1 MLGGICVSKQK
12 CLKKQLGSGYQF
24 EQRFSAKNLARMLRR
39 LEGSNHF
46 RVAAIL
52 SAGAVRLEAVVYW
65 DNGKYSLGYDLL
77 VKDTPFSPDWICY
90 ENLPDPVRYDVRNLE
105 REMFQVLDRAVK
117 KYDLSFT
124 ECRFPKLDGSSG
136 KRRSELQK
144 SWNRCLPSW
153 LLEVWK

>member
-1 MLGGICVSKQK
+1 MKQK
-12 CLKKQLGSGYQF
+12 RLKKQLGKRYFF
-24 EQRFSAKNLARMLRR
+24 EQRLSAAVVANL
-39 LEGSNHF
+39 LETLGGSNHF
-46 RVAAIL
+46 LIAASL
-52 SAGAVRLEAVVYW
+52 AVGAVKLEAVVYW

-136 KRRSELQK
+136 KRK
-144 SWNRCLPSW
+144 
-153 LLEVWK
+153 

>member
-12 CLKKQLGSGYQF
+12 RLKKQLGSGYQF

-77 VKDTPFSPDWICY
+77 VKDTSFSPDWICY
-90 ENLPDPVRYDVRNLE
+90 ENLHDPVRYDVRNLE

-136 KRRSELQK
+136 KRK
-144 SWNRCLPSW
+144 
-153 LLEVWK
+153 

>member
-1 MLGGICVSKQK
+1 MRDCGFARRDLCVEAKTPEK
-12 CLKKQLGSGYQF
+12 AAGYRLPV

-52 SAGAVRLEAVVYW
+52 SAGSVRLEAVVYW

-136 KRRSELQK
+136 KRK
-144 SWNRCLPSW
+144 
-153 LLEVWK
+153 

>member
-12 CLKKQLGSGYQF
+12 RLKKQLGSGYQF
-24 EQRFSAKNLARMLRR
+24 EQRFPAKNLARMLQR

-77 VKDTPFSPDWICY
+77 VKDTPFSPDCLSVLQHGVSGGGAAY
-90 ENLPDPVRYDVRNLE
+90 ARHGCRYHPGAGRTFSQETIGDSTK
-105 REMFQVLDRAVK
+105 A
-117 KYDLSFT
+117 
-124 ECRFPKLDGSSG
+124 
-136 KRRSELQK
+136 
-144 SWNRCLPSW
+144 
-153 LLEVWK
+153 

>member
-1 MLGGICVSKQK
+1 
-12 CLKKQLGSGYQF
+12 
-24 EQRFSAKNLARMLRR
+24 MLRR

-136 KRRSELQK
+136 KRK
-144 SWNRCLPSW
+144 
-153 LLEVWK
+153 

>member
-12 CLKKQLGSGYQF
+12 RLKKQLGTGYQF
-24 EQRFSAKNLARMLRR
+24 EQRFSAKNLARMLQR

-46 RVAAIL
+46 RVVAIL

-136 KRRSELQK
+136 KRK
-144 SWNRCLPSW
+144 
-153 LLEVWK
+153 

>member
-1 MLGGICVSKQK
+1 MSKQK
-12 CLKKQLGSGYQF
+12 RLKKQLGSGYQF
-24 EQRFSAKNLARMLRR
+24 EQRFSAKNLARMLQR

-52 SAGAVRLEAVVYW
+52 SAGAVRLEA
-65 DNGKYSLGYDLL
+65 L

-136 KRRSELQK
+136 KRK
-144 SWNRCLPSW
+144 
-153 LLEVWK
+153 

>member
-1 MLGGICVSKQK
+1 MRDCGFARGDLCVEAKTPEKAAGDRLSVRAAVFREESGADAAAAGG
-12 CLKKQLGSGYQF
+12 
-24 EQRFSAKNLARMLRR
+24 EQSF
-39 LEGSNHF
+39 
-46 RVAAIL
+46 L

-124 ECRFPKLDGSSG
+124 ECRFPKLDGTIG
-136 KRRSELQK
+136 KRK
-144 SWNRCLPSW
+144 
-153 LLEVWK
+153 